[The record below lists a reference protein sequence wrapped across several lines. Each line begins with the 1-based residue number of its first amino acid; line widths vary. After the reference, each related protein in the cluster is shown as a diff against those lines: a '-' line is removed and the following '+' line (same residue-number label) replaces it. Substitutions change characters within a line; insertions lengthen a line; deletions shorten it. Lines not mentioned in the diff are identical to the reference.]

1 MTLDIQ
7 VQSDG
12 AGEFTVKV
20 DDGTEVTELSVIA
33 SDRFLAELDVPDAP
47 VEEVVREAVV
57 IVLDRRLGTAGAEI
71 DLEYLAGDDE
81 DFAAEVQSRLG
92 F

>member
-1 MTLDIQ
+1 MTLDIE

-12 AGEFTVKV
+12 SGEFTVKV

-57 IVLDRRLGTAGAEI
+57 IVLDRRLGAAGTEI

-81 DFAAEVQSRLG
+81 DFAAELQSRLG